1 MNEILVTGG
10 SGFLGRY
17 LNKRLLDKYKNV
29 RIKMIS
35 RDENDI
41 AKTMGICRDSRLTPI
56 VGDIRDSDA
65 LKFAL
70 KGVDSVIHLAAMKH
84 IDLCELNSME
94 AITINVVGTMNLLK
108 LFEGDTFVGMSTDK
122 VVEATGCYGATK
134 LLTEKLIQEK
144 AKRNGV
150 CRYMV
155 VRSGN
160 IFGSS
165 GSVVDK
171 WRQQIRQG
179 NEIIVTNFEM
189 TRFFIDVDVLA
200 DFIIDVLEQ
209 GKSGNVYI
217 PSQKVI
223 KLEDLAKATIELCG
237 DGKTKMKVVGMTKGE
252 KLHEKLFGEGEEDLV
267 VDLQDRS
274 SERGERLSISEIKE
288 LLRKCDE
295 G

>member
-10 SGFLGRY
+10 SGFLGRH

-29 RIKMIS
+29 RIKTIS
-35 RDENDI
+35 RDENDV
-41 AKTMGICRDSRLTPI
+41 AKIMGMCQGDRLTPI
-56 VGDIRDSDA
+56 IGDIRDSDT

-108 LFEGDTFVGMSTDK
+108 LFEGDTFVEMSTDK

-144 AKRNGV
+144 ARRNSA

-165 GSVVDK
+165 GSVVEK
-171 WRQQIRQG
+171 WRQSIRQG

-189 TRFFIDVDVLA
+189 TRFFISVNVLA
-200 DFIIDVLEQ
+200 DFTIDVMER
-209 GKSGNVYI
+209 GESGNIYI
-217 PSQKVI
+217 PSHKVM
-223 KLEDLAKATIELCG
+223 KLEDLAKAVIELYG
-237 DGKTKMKVVGMTKGE
+237 NEKTKIKVVGTRRGE
-252 KLHEKLFGEGEEDLV
+252 KLHEKLLGKEEEDIITESK
-267 VDLQDRS
+267 DGS
-274 SERGERLSISEIKE
+274 SEYGERLSLSEIKQW
-288 LLRKCDE
+288 LRKSDE
-295 G
+295 E